1 MSQTVIEV
9 AVFSLLA
16 GTSEHALLEAS
27 AKMQEAFLSKQSGY
41 IGRRLVKEHDRKWA
55 DIVEWRTLQEA
66 AAAEKAALSAQE
78 AAPYFSLMD
87 MSQLQMFH
95 FQTIQ
100 QYSKEDSK

>member
-9 AVFSLLA
+9 AVFALLA

-27 AKMQEAFLSKQSGY
+27 AKMQEVFLSKQSGY
-41 IGRRLVKEHDRKWA
+41 IGRRLIKEADGKWA

-66 AAAEKAALSAQE
+66 TAEEVALSAQKV
-78 AAPYFSLMD
+78 APYFSLMD
-87 MSQLQMFH
+87 MSWLQMAH